1 MNDHPISRR
10 TVLKAGAAIA
20 GALALGRQPLLAETR
35 DAPER
40 PTLVVL
46 WLNGGP
52 AGLFNSADS
61 FLPSGAF
68 GVTADNVR
76 HLDNGLG
83 VDAGSLG
90 ALPNAALAHMA
101 SIDFRHGLYPHADAR
116 AAMLES
122 ASRSRLLRMAAAM
135 PRAAARCV
143 VVNSLGLPAGV
154 AAMPPAEGRVTLEHC
169 LSLDDARG
177 PLPIAQLDAI
187 RSAYGMSVG
196 STAIDNQRATF
207 AGIES
212 MIHAGAGVIF
222 AQPAYTG
229 RPDRQFDT
237 HHDDA
242 GTLARD
248 IMAPITPSLIT
259 FLERVMT
266 LPRRN
271 VVVLL
276 TGEFSR
282 TLPGSDHAPGGT
294 ATVIG
299 KYVKT
304 GTAGRQG
311 PGGSPSEHASPPEGL
326 WAYVAAALRVDRS
339 APFGRNPHRELIA

>member
-10 TVLKAGAAIA
+10 TVLKAGVTIV
-20 GALALGRQPLLAETR
+20 GALALNKQPFLAEAR
-35 DAPER
+35 EAPEQ

-61 FLPSGAF
+61 FLRSGAF
-68 GVTADNVR
+68 GVTADNIR
-76 HLDNGLG
+76 HLGHGLC
-83 VDAGSLG
+83 VDAGSFG

-101 SIDFRHGLYPHADAR
+101 SIDFRHGLYPHANAR
-116 AAMLES
+116 AAMLEN
-122 ASRSRLLRMAAAM
+122 ASGSRLLRMAAAM
-135 PRAAARCV
+135 PEAAARCV
-143 VVNSLGLPAGV
+143 VVNSLGLPTGIAETPPMEGGV
-154 AAMPPAEGRVTLEHC
+154 ALEHC
-169 LSLDDARG
+169 LSLDDAHG
-177 PLPIAQLDAI
+177 QLPIAQFDAI
-187 RSAYGMSVG
+187 RSAYGVSAA
-196 STAIDNQRATF
+196 STAIDSQRTTF

-212 MIHAGAGVIF
+212 LVHAGAGVIF

-259 FLERVMT
+259 FLGRVMT

-299 KYVKT
+299 KYVRA

-311 PGGSPSEHASPPEGL
+311 PGGSPSEHASPPDGL
-326 WAYVAAALRVDRS
+326 WAFIAAALHVDRS